1 MTYFLIN
8 RNMIILELLMLDLF
22 MNCEWLLAFSVL
34 SNFIRTQ
41 YSILYSV
48 LVVQTLWRFKLL
60 HEVTLFFAIL
70 INVLVLKSQ
79 LLKFRFTFLIPIY
92 VLKSHLFLTLGHL
105 QTCNLF
111 KLLLVNFILNFLNF
125 WIFLIGLF
133 LRAICKIS

>member
-1 MTYFLIN
+1 LTYFLIN

>member
-1 MTYFLIN
+1 LTYFLIN

-22 MNCEWLLAFSVL
+22 MNCKWLLAFSVL
-34 SNFIRTQ
+34 SNFIGTQ

-48 LVVQTLWRFKLL
+48 LVVQTLWRFQLL
-60 HEVTLFFAIL
+60 HEVTLFFTIQ
-70 INVLVLKSQ
+70 INVFALKSQ

-92 VLKSHLFLTLGHL
+92 ILKSHLFLSLGHL